1 MQEVRWSSSLKEVV
15 KNTHNRNN
23 KAESYTIND
32 LSEAE
37 LVAVYRVTKKE
48 NASGNTVAWWW
59 E

>member
-1 MQEVRWSSSLKEVV
+1 MQEVMWSSSLKEVV
-15 KNTHNRNN
+15 KNTCNRNKVTEN
-23 KAESYTIND
+23 YTNCD

-48 NASGNTVAWWW
+48 NVSGNTVAWWW